1 MAKNKLPSRLPPK
14 RTITKQQAIRHLIHA
29 AARMIAAREDPFA
42 IHLLIQSA
50 DKLLIDL
57 AKKRG
62 QKLLFDWGQFAK
74 PEYKKAVI
82 EAIRETYNFL
92 KHADKDHADR
102 LHVASIA
109 RANILHLALC
119 TLNYRELFGGWT
131 DHMKLLFNV
140 AKFVF
145 PDALVHADQRS
156 QFDAILPEQDFTLA
170 EFLSIWWDNPG
181 LITVTPNLASEK
193 AEDLQDTQPL
203 YSTKVKDIQQE

>member
-1 MAKNKLPSRLPPK
+1 MMRAGSSRRIENGGKRHPVLPRSWLPK

-62 QKLLFDWGQFAK
+62 QKLFDWGQFAK

-109 RANILHLALC
+109 RGNILQLAL
-119 TLNYRELFGGWT
+119 
-131 DHMKLLFNV
+131 
-140 AKFVF
+140 
-145 PDALVHADQRS
+145 AL
-156 QFDAILPEQDFTLA
+156 
-170 EFLSIWWDNPG
+170 
-181 LITVTPNLASEK
+181 
-193 AEDLQDTQPL
+193 
-203 YSTKVKDIQQE
+203 